1 MPARADRADATAGPR
16 PPYGPLHR
24 MRVPTAIASALVLV
38 LTGVAWGLYRD
49 VTAGITTT
57 DVISG
62 SDGGPL
68 DILLVGV
75 DSRTDAQGKPLPQEV
90 LQQLHTGGDDPVPST
105 PTRSSSLHVP
115 EDGRAAVAFSI
126 PRDAYV
132 PIPGYRADKINA
144 AYPAVQ
150 ALTAER
156 LVAEGVKDR
165 ARIDAESAQAGRSAL
180 IGAVE
185 QLTGV
190 HVDHFAEVN
199 LLGFYNLT
207 KAIGGV
213 DVCLKGP
220 VDDPLSGAH
229 FPAGPRTVSGG
240 DALAFVR
247 QRHGL
252 PEGDL
257 SRIRRQQVFL
267 AAVADK
273 ILAGGTLTDP
283 AKLSGLVGVVQ
294 QSVVLDRGWDLLAF
308 ARQASGI
315 AAADIA
321 FDTIPAQNTETNA
334 RGSVVRVDPAQ
345 VRAFVERRIAEQQQV
360 AERAREAAAAPA
372 PEPPPPLDVE
382 AAHYVVH
389 VRNGS
394 GVTGLASRAANR
406 LAGLGFVRGTV
417 DNTTGTPISVVR
429 HRDSGD
435 AAEALA
441 EQLGG
446 IDVVQDD
453 TLPSGTC
460 RWCSVPTRRRASR
473 AWRSRLRRP
482 PRWPRSRSRPRADRA
497 STDGLR
503 RRRHHRHRVVEPSR
517 ADQQSVETRG
527 AASAESLRARVPPA
541 STAYLSWNSTPPGR
555 CRSPTGLRGDEIGRT
570 GSRRI
575 GDCPGTPG
583 AAAPPRGS

>member
-1 MPARADRADATAGPR
+1 MSG
-16 PPYGPLHR
+16 
-24 MRVPTAIASALVLV
+24 ALN
-38 LTGVAWGLYRD
+38 
-49 VTAGITTT
+49 
-57 DVISG
+57 
-62 SDGGPL
+62 SDTI
-68 DILLVGV
+68 IL
-75 DSRTDAQGKPLPQEV
+75 
-90 LQQLHTGGDDPVPST
+90 
-105 PTRSSSLHVP
+105 LHVP
-115 EDGRAAVAFSI
+115 EDGSAAVAFSI

-132 PIPGYRADKINA
+132 PIPGYRTDKINA

-345 VRAFVERRIAEQQQV
+345 VRAFVERRSAEQQQV

-394 GVTGLASRAANR
+394 GVTGLASRAADR

-417 DNTTGTPISVVR
+417 DNTTDTPISVVR

-453 TLPSGTC
+453 ALPSGHLQ
-460 RWCSVPTRRRASR
+460 VV
-473 AWRSRLRRP
+473 LG
-482 PRWPRSRSRPRADRA
+482 ADAPARIP
-497 STDGLR
+497 GLAQ
-503 RRRHHRHRVVEPSR
+503 P
-517 ADQQSVETRG
+517 AP
-527 AASAESLRARVPPA
+527 PPA
-541 STAYLSWNSTPPGR
+541 PVAEEPITAAGGP
-555 CRSPTGLRGDEIGRT
+555 CVD
-570 GSRRI
+570 
-575 GDCPGTPG
+575 
-583 AAAPPRGS
+583 